1 MPFGQHSISHPV
13 VSIGRVAIDLSL
25 HVGKRCRLRMLSIS
39 SFSGHIGHRPMVVQ
53 AYQRG

>member
-39 SFSGHIGHRPMVVQ
+39 SLSGHTGHRLMVVQ